1 MRISAWHIDEGD
13 VTIIQ
18 IEGRECVYVG
28 SDGRIHRDFFSSFK
42 DVDLWEG
49 YVVPVD
55 NEDNED
61 GEDERDGNYNEDD
74 WREDR

>member
-28 SDGRIHRDFFSSFK
+28 SDGRIHRDFFSSFR

-49 YVVPVD
+49 YVVEGD
-55 NEDNED
+55 DEDTE
-61 GEDERDGNYNEDD
+61 DGNYNEDD
-74 WREDR
+74 WRKDR